1 MRGMGLTRPSQRRQP
16 GLRGTTIR
24 SRIALSMLC
33 AAALIVPAVII
44 SLFYIRRMNTA
55 VGRIVNQ
62 DIELMH
68 IADRI
73 SLEFL
78 EARRSEKNFLLYSDT
93 TYLLES
99 MSSLRNVSRLCAEG
113 RRLDPALA
121 IRFDSVCEL
130 TSAYG
135 RLTDSLLRLP
145 HPDAARIIITP
156 DLSELRAHYESLLRA
171 ASRTEDEA
179 VRDSLRSAA
188 ALVAGEISVP
198 IPGYRWIN
206 DSILSLQTAMG
217 AQTDS
222 IISHAQTRVVQHRD
236 HARQLATWGQRNILT
251 VLLLVLIV
259 LVWLIIVLPRRAV
272 LPIKRISNALH
283 RVEEGNLDI
292 RIQVRTRDELGQ
304 LARQLN
310 RALSYL
316 REFDARKVSRIL
328 QLEKRFKLLLND
340 IAEGVLVVDHTPN
353 IIVANPA
360 AEELL
365 GARASEV
372 QGKRLRDFPKIGF
385 VMPPLEKVL
394 AGSTSHQTCDILP
407 EMPGSVVC
415 IEALRDPA
423 GKVTGALVVISHP
436 RRPQPAE
443 NTGNAEGT
451 EDRTEEGPENTG
463 KAKD

>member
-1 MRGMGLTRPSQRRQP
+1 MRGMGLARQKRQP

-24 SRIALSMLC
+24 GRIALSMLC

-55 VGRIVNQ
+55 VGQIVNQ

-68 IADRI
+68 VADRI

-78 EARRSEKNFLLYSDT
+78 EARRGEKNFLLYGDT
-93 TYLLES
+93 TYLIES

-113 RRLDPALA
+113 RLLDPALA
-121 IRFDSVCEL
+121 MRFDSVCEL
-130 TSAYG
+130 TAAYG
-135 RLTDSLLRLP
+135 GLTDSLLRLP
-145 HPDAARIIITP
+145 RTDAARIIITP
-156 DLSELRAHYESLLRA
+156 GLSELRAHYESLLRA
-171 ASRTEDEA
+171 ASKTESEA
-179 VRDSLRSAA
+179 ARDSLRSAA

-198 IPGYRWIN
+198 IPGYRSIN
-206 DSILSLQTAMG
+206 DSILSLQTAMAG
-217 AQTDS
+217 QTDS
-222 IISHAQTRVVQHRD
+222 IISHAQRRVIQHRD

-251 VLLLVLIV
+251 VLLLVLVV
-259 LVWLIIVLPRRAV
+259 LVWLIIILPRRVV

-292 RIQVRTRDELGQ
+292 RIQVRTGDELGQ

-316 REFDARKVSRIL
+316 HEFDARKVSRIL

-340 IAEGVLVVDHTPN
+340 IAEGVLVVDRTPN

-360 AEELL
+360 VEELL

-372 QGKRLRDFPKIGF
+372 QGKRLRDFPEIGF
-385 VMPPLEKVL
+385 VIPALEKVL
-394 AGSTSHQTCDILP
+394 SGSTSHQTCDILP

-423 GKVTGALVVISHP
+423 GKVTGALIVISHP
-436 RRPQPAE
+436 KRPQ
-443 NTGNAEGT
+443 TTSAEGSQ
-451 EDRTEEGPENTG
+451 P
-463 KAKD
+463 

>member
-1 MRGMGLTRPSQRRQP
+1 MRRNQKRQP

-24 SRIALSMLC
+24 GRIALSMLY

-78 EARRSEKNFLLYSDT
+78 EARRGEKNFLLYGDT
-93 TYLLES
+93 TYLLEG

-113 RRLDPALA
+113 RRLDPALTV
-121 IRFDSVCEL
+121 RFDSVCEL
-130 TSAYG
+130 SSAYG
-135 RLTDSLLRLP
+135 SLTDSLLRLP
-145 HPDAARIIITP
+145 RPDAARVIITP
-156 DLSELRAHYESLLRA
+156 DLSELRTHYESLLLA
-171 ASRTEDEA
+171 ASRTEDQA

-198 IPGYRWIN
+198 IPGYRSIN
-206 DSILSLQTAMG
+206 DSILSIQTAMG

-222 IISHAQTRVVQHRD
+222 IISHAQRRVIQHRD
-236 HARQLATWGQRNILT
+236 RARQLATWGQRNILT
-251 VLLLVLIV
+251 VLLLVLII

-272 LPIKRISNALH
+272 LPIKRISNALS
-283 RVEEGNLDI
+283 RVEEGSLDI

-310 RALSYL
+310 RTLSYL

-328 QLEKRFKLLLND
+328 QLEKRFKLLISD
-340 IAEGVLVVDHTPN
+340 ITEGVLVVDRAPN

-360 AEELL
+360 IEELL
-365 GARASEV
+365 GARTSEV
-372 QGKRLRDFPKIGF
+372 QGKRLRDFPEIGF
-385 VMPPLEKVL
+385 VMPSLEKVL

-423 GKVTGALVVISHP
+423 GKVTGALIVISHP
-436 RRPQPAE
+436 RKPQPAE
-443 NTGNAEGT
+443 NREDAEGT
-451 EDRTEEGPENTG
+451 GKRTEKSAK
-463 KAKD
+463 KARRAKG